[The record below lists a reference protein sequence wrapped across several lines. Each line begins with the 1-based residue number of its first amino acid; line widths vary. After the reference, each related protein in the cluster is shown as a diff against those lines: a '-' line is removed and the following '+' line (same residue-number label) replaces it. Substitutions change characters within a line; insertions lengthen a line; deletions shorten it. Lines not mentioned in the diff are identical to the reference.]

1 MSQQAPAALTDLKAL
16 TRPELERWVVE
27 ELGAPRFRA
36 DQLFGWIHAR
46 RVRSFE
52 AMTNL
57 SKPLRAKLGATAR
70 LGGLRLDDVRR
81 AADGTR
87 KLLFT
92 AAQGDRVEAVLIPM
106 EDRLTLCVS
115 SQVGCKVGCAFCLTG
130 RMERRRD
137 LSASEIV
144 DQVYHALDVVEEGAR
159 PRALSVRD
167 AVGAAATGPDAPD
180 QDGAPERLVNIVYM
194 GMGEPLHNY
203 ENVVASLRN
212 LIDPKGQDFS
222 GRRITVSTSGVVS
235 RLPSLGRDVPVN
247 LAVSLNASYDAQRDQ
262 LIPINR
268 KWPIERLVAAL
279 HAFPLAPRRRIT
291 VEYVLLAGVNDSD
304 DDARRVARLLRGLRC
319 KVNLIPFNPFPEVD
333 FQRPSDARVEA
344 FGAILRAARY
354 TVTVRRS
361 KGQDIG
367 AACGQLDALPAAQGG
382 VQDVPKARA
391 VAGADGPSRSD
402 PSNGGALEGAPVV
415 VVS

>member
-1 MSQQAPAALTDLKAL
+1 MSQPAAAEAVDIKAL

-27 ELGAPRFRA
+27 DLHAPRFRA
-36 DQLFGWIHAR
+36 DQLFGWVHAR
-46 RVRSFE
+46 RARSFD

-57 SKPLRAKLGATAR
+57 PKPLRATLSASAR
-70 LGGLRLDDVRR
+70 LGGLRLDDVRV

-137 LSASEIV
+137 LAPSEIV
-144 DQVYHALDVVEEGAR
+144 DQVYHALDVV
-159 PRALSVRD
+159 RAG
-167 AVGAAATGPDAPD
+167 AVGERRGAQPGEDAASP
-180 QDGAPERLVNIVYM
+180 PERLVNIVYM

-203 ENVVASLRN
+203 DNVVASLRN

-222 GRRITVSTSGVVS
+222 GRRITVSTSGVVA

-268 KWPIERLVAAL
+268 KWPLERLVAAL

-319 KVNLIPFNPFPEVD
+319 KVNLIPFNPFPGVD
-333 FQRPSDARVEA
+333 FQRPSDARVDA
-344 FGAILRAARY
+344 FGAVLRAARY

-367 AACGQLDALPAAQGG
+367 AACGQLDAVPGAQGG
-382 VQDVPKARA
+382 PGVPGVGPA
-391 VAGADGPSRSD
+391 V
-402 PSNGGALEGAPVV
+402 
-415 VVS
+415 